1 MTMQHASPQFDCSQ
15 LSGDHDAVRETY
27 APRMVIHLSLVP
39 RQTVSWRVVA
49 DCEVRAHG
57 SRVWL
62 TRIFSPHDY
71 WMQVGDV
78 IRIARGERIWL
89 SADGDRPVEV
99 TLTSE
104 YVQRRRLLRRRPLRW
119 LRRLLDI
126 LLPLAR

>member
-1 MTMQHASPQFDCSQ
+1 MQHASPQFDCSQ
-15 LSGDHDAVRETY
+15 LSGDHAAARETH

-39 RQTVSWRVVA
+39 QQTVSWRVVS

-71 WMQVGDV
+71 WMQAGDV

-104 YVQRRRLLRRRPLRW
+104 YVGRRRLLRRRSLRW
-119 LRRLLDI
+119 LDGLRI
-126 LLPLAR
+126 FFCG

>member
-1 MTMQHASPQFDCSQ
+1 MQHASQQFDCSQ
-15 LSGDHDAVRETY
+15 LSDDHDAARETH

-39 RQTVSWRVVA
+39 QQTVSWRVVA
-49 DCEVRAHG
+49 DSEVRAHG

-71 WMQVGDV
+71 WMQAGDV

-89 SADGDRPVEV
+89 SADGDRPTEV
-99 TLTSE
+99 TLTSD
-104 YVQRRRLLRRRPLRW
+104 YVERRRLFARRPLRW
-119 LRRLLDI
+119 LGRALDI

>member
-1 MTMQHASPQFDCSQ
+1 MQHASPQFDCSR
-15 LSGDHDAVRETY
+15 LSDARSAREIH

-39 RQTVSWRVVA
+39 QQTVSWRVVS
-49 DCEVRAHG
+49 DSEVRAHG

-71 WMQVGDV
+71 WMQAGDV
-78 IRIARGERIWL
+78 IRVARGERIWL

-104 YVQRRRLLRRRPLRW
+104 YVERRQLFGRRPLRW
-119 LRRLLDI
+119 LGRVLDI
-126 LLPLAR
+126 LSPLAR

>member
-1 MTMQHASPQFDCSQ
+1 MQHASPQFDCSQ
-15 LSGDHDAVRETY
+15 LSGDHAAARETH

-39 RQTVSWRVVA
+39 QQTVSWRVCA
-49 DCEVRAHG
+49 DSEVRAHG

-71 WMQVGDV
+71 WMQTGDV

-104 YVQRRRLLRRRPLRW
+104 YVGRRRLLRRRLLRW
-119 LRRLLDI
+119 LDGLRI
-126 LLPLAR
+126 FFCG

>member
-1 MTMQHASPQFDCSQ
+1 MQHASPQFDCSQ
-15 LSGDHDAVRETY
+15 LSGDHAAARETH

-39 RQTVSWRVVA
+39 QQTVSWRVVS

-71 WMQVGDV
+71 WMQAGDV

-89 SADGDRPVEV
+89 SADGDRPAEV

-104 YVQRRRLLRRRPLRW
+104 YVGRRRLLRRRPLRW
-119 LRRLLDI
+119 LDGLRI
-126 LLPLAR
+126 FFCG